1 MRAGIVFVIVEG
13 RALVKTCCAVGRTVK
28 DINITYVIV
37 MKGIIYIICHHLSL
51 SNADFLVTDVAS

>member
-28 DINITYVIV
+28 DINITYVINILHRNE
-37 MKGIIYIICHHLSL
+37 GYHIYYLS
-51 SNADFLVTDVAS
+51 SSESKQR